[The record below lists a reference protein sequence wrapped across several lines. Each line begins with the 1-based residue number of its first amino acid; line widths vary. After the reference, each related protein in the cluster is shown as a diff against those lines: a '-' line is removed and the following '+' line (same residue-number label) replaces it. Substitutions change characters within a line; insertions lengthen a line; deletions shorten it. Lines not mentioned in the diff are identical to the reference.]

1 MLNILKE
8 YLQNIQTISPS
19 DKEHSNRGALESLFK
34 SLAEVFSQ
42 NKKSKIH
49 ITHEPNNDS
58 EGKGAPDFLITL
70 DSLVVGY
77 IENKRVGAN
86 LDEIAQ
92 SDQIKKYFSLSPNL
106 MLTDYLRFILL
117 RQDDKGKIS
126 ITQEVQIC
134 PLSSIKSKPTEQ
146 KAQELYSLFEIFFSH
161 TPKPINTP
169 EEFADSLA
177 SRTRLVRD
185 SLLTQR
191 SHPKIQSL
199 YEIFKSTLY
208 AQLSYHDFCDSFAQT
223 LTYSLFLSKLNSE
236 SNEITLSNIDDYIP
250 QSFPLIK
257 ELSRFLKDLRGLKEI
272 QWLLQEIINIINHIN
287 ISSIIT
293 QLNSTKTTS
302 QALSKDPYLHF
313 YETFLSKYD
322 PKVKELRGVYYTPQS
337 VVDFIINSID
347 EILKNEF
354 KVKEGLSSATKT
366 TKPITLLD
374 FATGTGTFLLQAFR
388 KALEEI
394 DKESMHYNPSNL
406 IKNFYGFEYL
416 IAPYT
421 IAHLK
426 LSQSLKEEF
435 GHELEENERL
445 QIYLTN
451 TLENVNLDE
460 EKNKFSYFQEL
471 VSESQQAQLTKE
483 KPIFVITG
491 NPPYNGRSTNQYDKV
506 KDYYYCEVD
515 DEGNPKSINEKNPKW
530 IQDDYVK
537 FIRFAQDKIDKV
549 SQGVIAIITNHSFLD
564 NITFRGMRWSLLNS
578 FDKIYL
584 LDLHGNTK
592 KKEKAPDGSK
602 DENVFDIKQGVSIS
616 LFIKTKP
623 KSTPTNS
630 PQTQVYHYDLFG
642 IRSFKYDFLSSN
654 SLNTIA
660 WNQINPS
667 SPHYLFTPQDEELEK
682 EYNKGVSVK
691 DIFMLNGVGICSKRD
706 HIVFHNTQ
714 EELLQLLN
722 DFSTK
727 PKEKLYHLYDIGEDS
742 RDWKLDSAITSIQ
755 KNLRDFTPYI
765 RQCNYR
771 PFDSRWTYYISESRA
786 FMAYPVYDIFEQFI
800 DKENIG
806 LMIGRQFGAVGSDE
820 FDIVFCTDKIV
831 DLNFYRR
838 GGEQVFPL
846 YLYSTERSKKFL
858 AKYFKSLGGLFEGL
872 EEDPF
877 EGKEK
882 VENLTPSFREFINDH
897 YSCHF
902 TPEEILGYIYAILFH
917 KTYRTKYFQS
927 LKKDFPK
934 IPFSCSK
941 DTFLALSTLGQSL
954 YTLHLLQDEDLPSIG
969 EPKLLDRKNQ
979 NKVIE
984 KPKYNQNKLFV
995 NSNLYFDEVSSEV
1008 WEYTIGGYQVLDK
1021 YLKSHKGEEIDYEHF
1036 QKIIAILHK
1045 SLEIEKEISQID
1057 TGV

>member
-8 YLQNIQTISPS
+8 YLQKIQTISPS

-337 VVDFIINSID
+337 VVDFIINSVD

-354 KVKEGLSSATKT
+354 KVKEGLSSATKS

-388 KALEEI
+388 KALEGI
-394 DKESMHYNPSNL
+394 DKKSMHYNPSNL

-426 LSQSLKEEF
+426 LSQSLIEEF

-451 TLENVNLDE
+451 TLENINLDE

-537 FIRFAQDKIDKV
+537 FIRFAQDKIDKEP
-549 SQGVIAIITNHSFLD
+549 QGIIAIITNHGFLD

-584 LDLHGNTK
+584 LDLHGNIK

-691 DIFMLNGVGICSKRD
+691 DIFMFNGVGICSKRD
-706 HIVFHNTQ
+706 HIVFHNT
-714 EELLQLLN
+714 EEKILQLLQ

-727 PKEKLYHLYDIGEDS
+727 PKDKLYQLYDIGEDS

-755 KNLRDFTPYI
+755 KNLRDFTPYV

-771 PFDSRWTYYISESRA
+771 PFDSRWTYYISESKA
-786 FMAYPVYDIFEQFI
+786 FMAYPVYDIFEHFI
-800 DKENIG
+800 DKENLG
-806 LMIGRQFGAVGSDE
+806 LVSYRCCGVNGLDNVFIADSLIDLHLVGSGSQ
-820 FDIVFCTDKIV
+820 I
-831 DLNFYRR
+831 
-838 GGEQVFPL
+838 FPL
-846 YLYSTERSKKFL
+846 YLYPTERSKKFL

-882 VENLTPSFREFINDH
+882 VENLTPSFREFIDDH

-954 YTLHLLQDEDLPSIG
+954 YTLHLLQDEDLPSVG
-969 EPKLLDRKNQ
+969 EPKLLDRKIQ
-979 NKVIE
+979 NTTID

-1021 YLKSHKGEEIDYEHF
+1021 YLKSHKGEEIDYEYF

>member
-8 YLQNIQTISPS
+8 YLQKIQTISPS

-77 IENKRVGAN
+77 IENKKVGAN
-86 LDEIAQ
+86 LDDIAQ

-126 ITQEVQIC
+126 ITQEMQIC

-185 SLLTQR
+185 SLLTQE

-236 SNEITLSNIDDYIP
+236 NNEITLSNIDDYIP

-257 ELSRFLKDLRGLKEI
+257 ELSRFLKDLKELKEI
-272 QWLLQEIINIINHIN
+272 QWLLQEILNIINHIN

-313 YETFLSKYD
+313 YEIFLSKYD

-337 VVDFIINSID
+337 VVDFIINSVD

-354 KVKEGLSSATKT
+354 KVKEGLSSATKS

-388 KALEEI
+388 KALEGI
-394 DKESMHYNPSNL
+394 DINSLHYNPNNL

-435 GHELEENERL
+435 GYELEDDERL
-445 QIYLTN
+445 QVFLTN
-451 TLENVNLDE
+451 TLENLNLDE
-460 EKNKFSYFQEL
+460 EKAKFSYFQEL
-471 VSESQQAQLTKE
+471 VTESQNAQLTKE

-491 NPPYNGRSTNQYDKV
+491 NPPYNVESANQYDISPYRFCGID
-506 KDYYYCEVD
+506 KDSE
-515 DEGNPKSINEKNPKW
+515 PIPINEKNPKAL
-530 IQDDYVK
+530 QDDYVK
-537 FIRFAQDKIDKV
+537 FIRFAQDKIDKE

-564 NITFRGMRWSLLNS
+564 NVTFRGMRWSLLNS

-602 DENVFDIKQGVSIS
+602 DENVFDIQQGVSIS
-616 LFIKTKP
+616 LFIKTQP
-623 KSTPTNS
+623 KTSLTNS

-642 IRSFKYDFLSSN
+642 TRSLKYDFLSSN
-654 SLNTIA
+654 SLSTIA
-660 WNQINPS
+660 WNQITPS
-667 SPHYLFTPQDEELEK
+667 SPYYLFTPQNEELER
-682 EYNKGVSVK
+682 EYNKGISVK
-691 DIFMLNGVGICSKRD
+691 DIFMLSSAGIVSGRDDFCFSKD
-706 HIVFHNTQ
+706 STATSLQ
-714 EELLQLLN
+714 ELKNNIQRFISLDCESARTE
-722 DFSTK
+722 FS
-727 PKEKLYHLYDIGEDS
+727 LGEDS
-742 RDWKLDSAITSIQ
+742 RDWQIQ
-755 KNLRDFTPYI
+755 LVKKELESFNSNNFI
-765 RQCNYR
+765 QVNYR
-771 PFDSRWTYYISESRA
+771 PFDIRWTYYTGKSRG
-786 FMAYPVYDIFEQFI
+786 FHITPRGEVMEHFLHNNNLGLIYDRGIKLSKIDNFFITETSI
-800 DKENIG
+800 DKHLIG
-806 LMIGRQFGAVGSDE
+806 ANSYIA
-820 FDIVFCTDKIV
+820 
-831 DLNFYRR
+831 
-838 GGEQVFPL
+838 PL
-846 YLYSTERSKKFL
+846 YLYPTERSKKFL
-858 AKYFKSLGGLFEGL
+858 AKYSKTLGGLFEEV

-877 EGKEK
+877 EGKER
-882 VENLTPSFREFINDH
+882 VENLTPNFREFIDDR
-897 YSCHF
+897 YSHHF

-941 DTFLALSTLGQSL
+941 DTFLTLSTLGQSL
-954 YTLHLLQDEDLPSIG
+954 YTLHLLQDEDIPNVG
-969 EPKLLDRKNQ
+969 EPKLLDRKIQ
-979 NKVIE
+979 NTMIE
-984 KPKYNQNKLFV
+984 KPKYNQNKLFI
-995 NSNLYFDEVSSEV
+995 NPNLYFDEVSNEV
-1008 WEYTIGGYQVLDK
+1008 WNYTIGGYQVLDK
-1021 YLKSHKGEEIDYEHF
+1021 YLKSHKGEEIDYEYF

-1045 SLEIEKEISQID
+1045 SLEIEEQISRID
-1057 TGV
+1057 IGV